1 MLLLDWPEN
10 GVKEYLEKELD
21 NYIEHYHHYFT
32 HFNDKYA
39 NTPVNHALLTHALD
53 RKIRKQNLIRCLAW
67 YVLNISSN
75 STLTNVVLVADSAR
89 YWYRVRSA
97 TNGCK

>member
-21 NYIEHYHHYFT
+21 NYIEHYHHYFK

-39 NTPVNHALLTHALD
+39 NIPVNHALLTHALD
-53 RKIRKQNLIRCLAW
+53 RKIRKQSLIRCLAW

-75 STLTNVVLVADSAR
+75 RLQPTPYCS
-89 YWYRVRSA
+89 
-97 TNGCK
+97 